1 MTADFSFKI
10 MDPAAPLGPKADCTI
25 PGYLTERHYKCNPT
39 KFNNLLM
46 ARTVLDAPLLVFEG
60 VREFNEGGW
69 CFVGRPGQY
78 YLREDVMVPLS
89 DGRVFAVYLN
99 PQLIL
104 YEWRLEYAQA
114 PATPFPRGHADRY
127 RRLAWQRTF

>member
-60 VREFNEGGW
+60 VREFNEGGLVFRGAAGPVLFAGR
-69 CFVGRPGQY
+69 CDGALVGWPRVRCLSEPPAHPLRVEVGVRPG
-78 YLREDVMVPLS
+78 PS
-89 DGRVFAVYLN
+89 DSVSQG
-99 PQLIL
+99 
-104 YEWRLEYAQA
+104 
-114 PATPFPRGHADRY
+114 PR
-127 RRLAWQRTF
+127 